1 MSYHGSRPP
10 GWRHAEAHRWVTTH
24 PVSTHFLALIGCLG
38 WYASDV
44 PRILVVDDE
53 PDGIDLV
60 ALRPAGFE
68 VETVPG
74 GRVAREQLGYATF
87 LRDAGGWPSSRPA
100 VRSTE
105 SAHPTTR

>member
-1 MSYHGSRPP
+1 
-10 GWRHAEAHRWVTTH
+10 
-24 PVSTHFLALIGCLG
+24 
-38 WYASDV
+38 V

-60 ALRPAGFE
+60 ATILRLAGFE